1 MDLIS
6 LMDGT
11 TQNQNSSTGPINRLH
26 TNKQIIGFSYATILV
41 IQSLKTLGAAN
52 VTPEI
57 IETLSKK
64 LSEDDK
70 AAMLKEAT
78 ESTDWVCDTI
88 KQICGGRE

>member
-1 MDLIS
+1 M
-6 LMDGT
+6 
-11 TQNQNSSTGPINRLH
+11 
-26 TNKQIIGFSYATILV
+26 
-41 IQSLKTLGAAN
+41 
-52 VTPEI
+52 TPEI